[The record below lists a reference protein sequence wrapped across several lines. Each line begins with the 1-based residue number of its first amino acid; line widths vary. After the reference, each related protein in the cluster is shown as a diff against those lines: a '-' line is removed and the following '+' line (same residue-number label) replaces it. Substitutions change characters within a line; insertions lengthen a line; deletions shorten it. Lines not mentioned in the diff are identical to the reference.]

1 MGSAVVPV
9 AQEVPEH
16 MLVLVIQKL
25 PFTQNQ
31 ATQHRAM
38 LQLTDQVI
46 QNRVTDQLMHQDIL
60 NLAMLHLVTLLLKL
74 QVMPQDIL
82 NLVMLNLVTLR
93 DTLQV
98 MQQAKDRVIQCLD
111 TAVIIKLDR
120 QKPTQSHI
128 IRPSQIQCKIKCS
141 LLLKWSSRRSKGPS
155 KEKSKRLPISSCQ

>member
-60 NLAMLHLVTLLLKL
+60 NPAMLYLVTLLLKL

-82 NLVMLNLVTLR
+82 NLATLNLVTLR
-93 DTLQV
+93 DTLRSCSRQRIGASNV
-98 MQQAKDRVIQCLD
+98 WTRRTSSSWITKSPPRATSSGPAKSNEHD
-111 TAVIIKLDR
+111 A
-120 QKPTQSHI
+120 
-128 IRPSQIQCKIKCS
+128 
-141 LLLKWSSRRSKGPS
+141 
-155 KEKSKRLPISSCQ
+155 KSNATRC